1 VSTRNLIPIA
11 LLLAAGICPVAARA
25 PVPRESPELKL
36 RDGSDHEVLLSNFKG
51 RVVLMEFLL
60 TNCQHCSRVA
70 QTINSLYR
78 DLGPRGFQPLGIA
91 FENNMSG
98 PLVARFAQDAKLAYP
113 VGFTSADNVDAY
125 LGRRGNERFGV
136 PQIVVI
142 DRRGVVRAQSQAVG
156 EPVLENE
163 AYLRKL
169 IGTLLEEGAPSWT
182 PSISS
187 ISSVAALVILG
198 CIFAWRRKQKGQM
211 RSLAHSSQSVRVLP
225 AAVALAL
232 AGLVAGTASAQ
243 ETAKKTYT
251 LHGRVEKVDRKTAK
265 LTVNG
270 EQVEGW
276 MPAMTMAYRVD
287 NPDVLKSIKP
297 GDQVEA
303 TVYERDM
310 TLYHVTVVPKK

>member
-1 VSTRNLIPIA
+1 MSTGNLIPIA
-11 LLLAAGICPVAARA
+11 LLLAVGVCPVAAHA

-36 RDGSDHEVLLSNFKG
+36 RDGSDHEMLLSAFKG
-51 RVVLMEFLL
+51 RVVLIEFLL

-70 QTINSLYR
+70 QTINRLYQ

-91 FENNMSG
+91 FENNMNG

-113 VGFTSADNVDAY
+113 AGYTSADNVDAF

-142 DRRGVVRAQSQAVG
+142 DRQGVVRAQSQAVG

-169 IGTLLEEGAPSWT
+169 IGTLLQEGEPSWT
-182 PSISS
+182 LSISS

-211 RSLAHSSQSVRVLP
+211 RSLAHSSQSFRVLP
-225 AAVALAL
+225 VALAL
-232 AGLVAGTASAQ
+232 AGLVAVTASAQ

-265 LTVNG
+265 PTVNG

-276 MPAMTMAYRVD
+276 MPAMIMAYRVD

-310 TLYHVTVVPKK
+310 TLHVTVVPKK